1 MRRTTQGWRLA
12 RTTSR
17 KKIEFSLLSGGLS
30 LSRVSR
36 TDEEHPANQELIADG
51 VEELREYMSEVLP
64 QKPSNYS
71 EKEKL
76 FDCTDINI
84 PDVFESLIA

>member
-1 MRRTTQGWRLA
+1 MFRMKTQISRHSWTTLLYRRERIKWIV
-12 RTTSR
+12 
-17 KKIEFSLLSGGLS
+17 KI
-30 LSRVSR
+30 
-36 TDEEHPANQELIADG
+36 
-51 VEELREYMSEVLP
+51 YMSEVLP

-76 FDCTDINI
+76 FDCTDINV